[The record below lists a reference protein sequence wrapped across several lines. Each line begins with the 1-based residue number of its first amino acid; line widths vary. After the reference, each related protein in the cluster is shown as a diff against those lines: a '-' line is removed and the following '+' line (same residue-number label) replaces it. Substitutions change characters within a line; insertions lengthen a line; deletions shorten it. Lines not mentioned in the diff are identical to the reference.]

1 MINCDNLAGV
11 ILGKIVERGSD
22 VKTIE
27 LSVEDALKVYD
38 ALLGM
43 DRIQKI
49 AMSDHCGA
57 ELFT

>member
-27 LSVEDALKVYD
+27 LSVEDALKIYNV
-38 ALLGM
+38 LLGM

-49 AMSDHCGA
+49 AMSDRGGA

>member
-27 LSVEDALKVYD
+27 LSVEDALKIYNV
-38 ALLGM
+38 LLGM

-49 AMSDHCGA
+49 AMSDRGGV

>member
-1 MINCDNLAGV
+1 MIAYHDLANK
-11 ILGKIVERGSD
+11 ILDKVTEKGSD

-27 LSVEDALKVYD
+27 LSVEDALKVYNV
-38 ALLGM
+38 LLGM